1 MSRPTFQVPG
11 PTSAAAAAIRDFCLE
26 MAAAPTESPAA
37 IRTALPTSAFW
48 QRFRD
53 VGTELWLDTGDVDA
67 IEPRWCKQFTAL
79 TTNNTLL
86 NKEVQKGIYDQLV
99 PRAAEVV
106 REVLP
111 GASEHQ
117 VVLEIAFILNAVH
130 GLKLVRS
137 FDADVSVELHTDT
150 STDIDASVRYGQRFA
165 AIEPERFIVK
175 VPLTPEGLIA
185 ARELREDGI
194 RINFTLGF
202 SARQNVLIA
211 KVAKVDWVNV
221 FMGRINSF
229 ISGAGLGSGD
239 GAGEKATLAS
249 QRALRAI
256 AAAGGP
262 TVRQIGAS
270 IRSGQQVLD
279 LAGMDVMTIP
289 LAAADAANAS
299 GTPLEQIIDH
309 TDDDPTVEATGCDAF
324 WADDKGVAAA
334 ADELTARPT
343 DELDGQAVLDC
354 LQKHGAGDLF
364 PVLDDAEQK
373 QIRADGKIPKLNVW
387 KDRVAA
393 KTANWDG
400 LLSLAA
406 LESFA
411 VDQQGLDDRIRGL
424 I

>member
-37 IRTALPTSAFW
+37 IRAALPTSAFW

-99 PRAAEVV
+99 PRAAEAV

-137 FDADVSVELHTDT
+137 FDADVSVELHTDI

-364 PVLDDAEQK
+364 PILDDAEQK
-373 QIRADGKIPKLNVW
+373 QIRADGKIPKFNVW